1 MKTVTSIKLDKQVKE
16 EAGKLASRMG
26 LNLSSVVNATLKR
39 FVMERRV
46 VFSLAPEFQED
57 IAKAATKNSEEIFD
71 GVTNLCSRS
80 VSLLLEQPCA
90 RRRVQRHSQF

>member
-46 VFSLAPEFQED
+46 VFSLAPEFNAKTKREILKMRRDVKQQKDIIGPFDSFED
-57 IAKAATKNSEEIFD
+57 LKT
-71 GVTNLCSRS
+71 
-80 VSLLLEQPCA
+80 SLMK
-90 RRRVQRHSQF
+90 